1 MRSFRRVWSSLLL
14 LPLAAT
20 WMVMAEDDTSK
31 SGIRL
36 GDTVFKNREAVG
48 AAGARCATLQPTPA
62 QRDAAQKAVQRFA
75 KAANAGNPI
84 MIPVQFIHVTNGS
97 QGLVTESQRVQQVQ
111 VLNDAYAAYG
121 FAFCYDPNG
130 SYPPKTV
137 NNATWFIMTPNSAA
151 ELACKSSQGVT
162 PDKVLN
168 FYTARPG
175 GNLLGWA
182 TFPMP
187 SIDLQRDGVVCLDT
201 SLPGGAA
208 APFNLGDTAT
218 HEVGHW
224 LGLFHTFEGGCLGSG
239 DGVADTQAHAAP
251 DFGCPSFAP
260 SCNPPASS
268 PVRNFMNYVDDA
280 CMDQFTAGQG
290 VRMNSIVASFRPN
303 LGSISCST
311 TGGCL
316 LARLAGAAIG
326 GAKSVLPFP
335 ISQDDMD
342 GLRKFRDVVLN
353 KSDAGRALSTLYY
366 QHGPEMVELMLKNP
380 QLAGET
386 LSFLAKQMP
395 AVERAVDRDGAVHLV
410 QRDYDHG
417 MRLLDRYR
425 QLAPAELARTL
436 TRVEGLIQEAV
447 HPGNDVVT
455 LKFSSASNVASTATL
470 VPTPDP
476 ISTNAN

>member
-1 MRSFRRVWSSLLL
+1 MKFSRRMWTMMLLA
-14 LPLAAT
+14 PLAAT
-20 WMVMAEDDTSK
+20 WIAIAEDDVPK

-36 GDTVFKNREAVG
+36 GEVIFKDRAAVG
-48 AAGARCATLQPTPA
+48 AAGARCATPAPTAA
-62 QRDAAQKAVQRFA
+62 QRAAADKAMQRFG
-75 KAANAGNPI
+75 KVANAGSPI
-84 MIPVQFIHVTNGS
+84 TIPVQYIHITNGS
-97 QGLVTESQRVQQVQ
+97 QGLVTESQRVEQVQ
-111 VLNDAYAAYG
+111 ILNNAYAAYG

-130 SYPPKTV
+130 AYPPKTV
-137 NNATWFIMTPNSAA
+137 NNATWFTMAPNSAA

-168 FYTARPG
+168 LYTARPG
-175 GNLLGWA
+175 GGLLGWA

-201 SLPGGAA
+201 SLPGGSAS
-208 APFNLGDTAT
+208 PYNLGDTAT

-224 LGLFHTFEGGCLGSG
+224 LGLFHTFEGGCAGSG
-239 DGVADTQAHAAP
+239 DQVSDTQSHPNP
-251 DFGCPSFAP
+251 DFGCPSTGP

-290 VRMNSIVASFRPN
+290 VRMNSIVSTFRPN
-303 LGSISCST
+303 LGSVGCST
-311 TGGCL
+311 SSCL
-316 LARLAGAAIG
+316 LARLASS
-326 GAKSVLPFP
+326 AKSVLPFP
-335 ISQDDMD
+335 LSQDDMD

-366 QHGPEMVELMLKNP
+366 QHGTELVDLMLKNP

-386 LSFLAKQMP
+386 LTFLAKQMP
-395 AVERAVDRDGAVHLV
+395 AVERAVERDGAVHLV
-410 QRDYDHG
+410 QKDYDHG
-417 MRLLDRYR
+417 MKLLDRYR
-425 QLAPAELARTL
+425 KLAPADLARTL
-436 TRVEGLIQEAV
+436 TRVEALLKEAV

-455 LKFSSASNVASTATL
+455 LKFPSTSNVASTATL